1 MKKSLLV
8 ILGICLLD
16 PVLSC
21 GQTFANT
28 KSEAFKNKKILLF
41 EDNQQNKLIFY
52 KTDLALNT
60 DGSPTSY
67 HPFDLRADSIANNLI
82 LNAVSVYRNSDSFCI
97 SIPSKDKKDYSA
109 PFRSNVTKTIKD
121 FTKDELRAMRIKSY
135 QVFEGFRDSDYTK
148 VEPGYTLIW
157 KNVLVEKSDGKPCIF
172 QKSPYKGFFASK
184 TAVTNGQIADK
195 GECDCKFY
203 LDAKEVPAMV
213 LPKGDNALN
222 KFEAAPED
230 LVIAYHLRTQKLVY
244 AIIGDTGPT
253 SNLGEGNIL
262 MNKRLKNVTSY
273 PSYRPAINK
282 ALVIGDSV
290 LITIIPNSKKGSIK
304 PFTEENIKKRGQN
317 YLQQLG
323 FSTEQSFISFILNN
337 QSKLL

>member
-1 MKKSLLV
+1 MKKMLLV
-8 ILGICLLD
+8 MLGISLLD
-16 PVLSC
+16 PVWGL
-21 GQTFANT
+21 GQNFANT
-28 KSEAFKNKKILLF
+28 KSKTFKTKKILLF

-82 LNAVSVYRNSDSFCI
+82 INAVSVYRNSDSFCI
-97 SIPSKDKKDYSA
+97 SIPSKDKKDYSDL
-109 PFRSNVTKTIKD
+109 FRSKVKKTIKD
-121 FTKDELRAMRIKSY
+121 FTEAEIKAMKRKAYKI
-135 QVFEGFRDSDYTK
+135 FEGFRDSDYTK
-148 VEPGYTLIW
+148 VEDGYTLIW
-157 KNVLVEKSDGKPCIF
+157 ENVLVEKNGKPCIF
-172 QKSPYKGFFASK
+172 QQGPYKGFFASQ
-184 TAVTNGQIADK
+184 TAVNNGPLADK
-195 GECDCKFY
+195 GECDCKHY
-203 LDAKEVPAMV
+203 LNAKTIPAMV
-213 LPKGDNALN
+213 LPKGDNALR
-222 KFEAAPED
+222 KFNAAPED
-230 LVIAYHLRTQKLVY
+230 LVIAYNLKNQKLVY

-262 MNKRLKNVTSY
+262 MNQRLKDVASY

-304 PFTEENIKKRGQN
+304 PFTEENIKKRGQD

-323 FSTEQSFISFILNN
+323 FTTEQSFISFILSN